1 METRGF
7 GTTRR
12 PTYLTEVSDT
22 ATQRVARTVMGLCAL
37 AAVVTNVLECSG
49 DRIQGLLLT
58 YPTGSRPALQNID
71 LVVPRGQFCAVA
83 GADGAGKTTLAG
95 VVSGVVPQMTGGE
108 TTGSARVGGRLLAET
123 QPSELVGE
131 VGLVMQNP
139 FNQLSGARF
148 SLREELAFG
157 LENLG
162 VERAEMIRRVDRVM
176 ADLRL
181 TALADHSPYEI
192 SGGQQQLLAIGS
204 ALVMRPA
211 VMVLDEPTS
220 QLDAVATGVVF
231 EALETLRAQ
240 GVTVILFEHRLERP
254 ARYADRVVILNEGGS
269 PPTGRRPMSSP
280 TPARGVGSGS
290 AALHDGRTPRRR
302 ARPVG
307 VGPSAAGDPGGG
319 RGRIHRLAQEHE
331 NRRRHVM
338 VLRVDSS
345 PIAIR
350 TERPRSRTSH

>member
-1 METRGF
+1 VIEFRDF
-7 GTTRR
+7 
-12 PTYLTEVSDT
+12 S
-22 ATQRVARTVMGLCAL
+22 
-37 AAVVTNVLECSG
+37 
-49 DRIQGLLLT
+49 LT
-58 YPTGSRPALQNID
+58 YPTGSRPALQDID
-71 LVVPRGQFCAVA
+71 LVVPRGQFCAVT

-95 VVSGVVPQMTGGE
+95 VISGVVPHMTGGA
-108 TTGSARVGGRLLAET
+108 TTGSARVGGRMLANT

-162 VERAEMIRRVDRVM
+162 VERAEMVRRVDRVM

-181 TALADHSPYEI
+181 TALADLSPYEI

-254 ARYADRVVILNEGGS
+254 ARCSDRVLVLNEGRIAADG
-269 PPTGRRPMSSP
+269 PPAEVLTDPRL
-280 TPARGVGSGS
+280 AEWGVAPLRYTT
-290 AALHDGRTPRRR
+290 AARR
-302 ARPVG
+302 A
-307 VGPSAAGDPGGG
+307 AG
-319 RGRIHRLAQEHE
+319 RGLWESDRPLPVTLEAAAEGFTAS
-331 NRRRHVM
+331 
-338 VLRVDSS
+338 LKST
-345 PIAIR
+345 R
-350 TERPRSRTSH
+350 TAGGM

>member
-1 METRGF
+1 MIELRDF
-7 GTTRR
+7 
-12 PTYLTEVSDT
+12 S
-22 ATQRVARTVMGLCAL
+22 
-37 AAVVTNVLECSG
+37 
-49 DRIQGLLLT
+49 LT

-83 GADGAGKTTLAG
+83 GADGSSKTTLAG

-108 TTGSARVGGRLLAET
+108 TTGSARVGGRLLAKT

-254 ARYADRVVILNEGGS
+254 ARYADRVVILNEGRIAADG
-269 PPTGRRPMSSP
+269 PPTDVLTDPRL
-280 TPARGVGSGS
+280 AEWGVAPLRYTT
-290 AALHDGRTPRRR
+290 AARR
-302 ARPVG
+302 A
-307 VGPSAAGDPGGG
+307 AG
-319 RGRIHRLAQEHE
+319 RGLWESDRPLPVTLEAAAEGFTAS
-331 NRRRHVM
+331 
-338 VLRVDSS
+338 LKST
-345 PIAIR
+345 R
-350 TERPRSRTSH
+350 TAGGM